1 MAKFL
6 CYRHRPHHR
15 LVGAHPDLGRKS
27 GARTRAKKLFFG
39 ALWTAIF
46 VAALMTM
53 LREYAA
59 SARNIGTAP
68 IVAGAANAALS
79 ILLYFYKIPL
89 DWRLEGWA
97 KTRHSILGALAIG
110 VCGLFALDRAPHE
123 RQNRGPCLVAAA
135 LCLGFILL
143 TGSRCPMVAI
153 AIASLILTRGLS
165 VRKGVA
171 FAGGILGLIALV
183 AVIAFVF
190 RPTLSS
196 EFLHRTQDRPPYAP
210 RSSL

>member
-1 MAKFL
+1 L
-6 CYRHRPHHR
+6 DGDLRRR
-15 LVGAHPDLGRKS
+15 LDDDASRIS
-27 GARTRAKKLFFG
+27 
-39 ALWTAIF
+39 
-46 VAALMTM
+46 
-53 LREYAA
+53 A

-110 VCGLFALDRAPHE
+110 VCGLFALDRAAHE
-123 RQNRGPCLVAAA
+123 RQNRRSCLVAAA

-153 AIASLILTRGLS
+153 AIASLILTRARRVPYRL
-165 VRKGVA
+165 
-171 FAGGILGLIALV
+171 AL
-183 AVIAFVF
+183 
-190 RPTLSS
+190 RPVV
-196 EFLHRTQDRPPYAP
+196 EY
-210 RSSL
+210 